1 LARIRLD
8 YWEKWGGREREAMAQ
23 IVRSFNAAQQRYE
36 VVMID
41 VGDQTASPDLPRFL
55 NAQRHGIPPDVIG
68 LEDHQISDLAARGGL
83 ILLDE
88 AIETARGICAEYQEP
103 FLELGKYNG
112 KLYALPVSGDIVTL
126 YINLGVLRG
135 TRFETGHIP
144 SGLWDFDAGLEEMR
158 ARGQVG
164 FIPTYPGWWPQAWA
178 WFFGGSWFDERGRFT
193 PALPE
198 NIRAYEW
205 ISSLHRRWD
214 LMAFARPLN
223 PIGAQEPDP
232 FLKGEIAMVFDG
244 DWLVRGLLQACHVD
258 WEPAPFPT
266 VGLRPA
272 ALIVADVLG
281 IPRGA
286 RHPEGAAEFISYA
299 VQPQQIEQLALGQVK
314 ISPLQC
320 WSETFVAHHENIKL
334 RVLRKILLTAE
345 LFYDPRVSG
354 WMSYMERIKQAFD
367 LIWSC
372 QRTPAEALASIRDT

>member
-8 YWEKWGGREREAMAQ
+8 YWEKWSGREGEAMAQ

-41 VGDQTASPDLPRFL
+41 AGDQTASPDLPRFL
-55 NAQRHGIPPDVIG
+55 NAQQRGIPPDVIG
-68 LEDHQISDLAARGGL
+68 LEDHQISDLAARESL

-88 AIETARGICAEYQEP
+88 AIENARGICAEYHEP
-103 FLELGKYNG
+103 FLGLGKYNG

-126 YINLGVLRG
+126 YINPGVLKG
-135 TRFETGHIP
+135 TRFETGRIP
-144 SGLWDFDAGLEEMR
+144 CGLWDFDAGLEEMR

-164 FIPTYPGWWPQAWA
+164 FVPTYPGWWPQAWV

-193 PALPE
+193 PALPA

-205 ISSLHRRWD
+205 ISSFRRRWD
-214 LMAFARPLN
+214 LTAFARPLN
-223 PIGAQEPDP
+223 PIGAQEADP
-232 FLKGEIAMVFDG
+232 FFKGEIAMVFEG
-244 DWLVRGLLQACHVD
+244 DWLVRRLLQVRHLD
-258 WEPAPFPT
+258 WGAAPFPT
-266 VGLRPA
+266 VGQRPG

-299 VQPQQIEQLALGQVK
+299 VQPQQIEQLALRQVK
-314 ISPLQC
+314 ISPLQR

-334 RVLRKILLTAE
+334 PVLREILLTAE
-345 LFYDPRVSG
+345 LFYDPRVLG
-354 WMSYMERIKQAFD
+354 WTSYRERIKQAFD
-367 LIWSC
+367 LIWSGK
-372 QRTPAEALASIRDT
+372 RTPGEALASIRDT